1 MKGGSA
7 FKGIFMDMAHQWCAD
22 TEWYSSDW
30 HFTVTG
36 DIILF
41 IVTGKV
47 NTNTVQINNANS
59 ITT

>member
-1 MKGGSA
+1 
-7 FKGIFMDMAHQWCAD
+7 MDMAHQWCAD

-30 HFTVTG
+30 HFTATG